1 MLHAVADSASEV
13 ELIAQAASGAT
24 ANIQNWRNSS
34 GTVLASVTA
43 DGYVY
48 SQKFGGNGATVDF
61 GYNFTNTLIR
71 CSINNYVFY
80 IGGGYALGVSAGGLA
95 IQNPDTTLSRTA
107 AGIIGVNI
115 AGAGGAIELREMT
128 APSAP
133 PANGARLFVEDDG
146 AGKTRLMVRFASGAS
161 QQIAIEP

>member
-1 MLHAVADSASEV
+1 
-13 ELIAQAASGAT
+13 
-24 ANIQNWRNSS
+24 
-34 GTVLASVTA
+34 
-43 DGYVY
+43 
-48 SQKFGGNGATVDF
+48 VDF
-61 GYNFTNTLIR
+61 GYNTSDTLIR
-71 CSINNYVFY
+71 SSNNNYIFY
-80 IGGGYALGVSAGGLA
+80 IGGSYALGILSDGVL
-95 IQNPDTTLSRTA
+95 IQNPDTKLARTA
-107 AGIIGVNI
+107 AGIIGINVTG